1 MEIRQKESE
10 ESRKTMEDA
19 SSGKQKSRMY
29 FLVGAAGDEASAL
42 VGLGGDTGDGV
53 DLVGTSILVGS
64 LLPLLGHGSGL
75 LAT

>member
-1 MEIRQKESE
+1 MKRVEKKTEETRMQK
-10 ESRKTMEDA
+10 RK
-19 SSGKQKSRMY
+19 KQVCT
-29 FLVGAAGDEASAL
+29 FLVGAVGDETSAL

>member
-1 MEIRQKESE
+1 MKRVEKQ
-10 ESRKTMEDA
+10 RKRRC
-19 SSGKQKSRMY
+19 KQWETRKKGVCTF
-29 FLVGAAGDEASAL
+29 FLVGAVGDETSAL

-64 LLPLLGHGSGL
+64 LLPLLGQGNGL